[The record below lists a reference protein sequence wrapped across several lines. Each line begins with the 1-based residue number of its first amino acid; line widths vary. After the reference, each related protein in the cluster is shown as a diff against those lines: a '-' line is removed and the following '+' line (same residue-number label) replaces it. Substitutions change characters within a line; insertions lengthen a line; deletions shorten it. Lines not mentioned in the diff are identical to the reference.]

1 MSSLIGPSG
10 NSTSKNIRGRCRMSA
25 GYEDF
30 KAKFIGTLAA
40 TGYDG
45 DQEAVIIDAYVA
57 VIENAWES
65 AELRADRN
73 YADLLEA
80 QEKLEALISVTPDE
94 YIQQAKEIIGD
105 W

>member
-1 MSSLIGPSG
+1 M
-10 NSTSKNIRGRCRMSA
+10 SKNIRGRCRMSA

-73 YADLLEA
+73 YADLVKA
-80 QEKLEALISVTPDE
+80 QEELAILVNLVPEE
-94 YIQQAKEIIGD
+94 YLQQAREAIGE
-105 W
+105 

>member
-1 MSSLIGPSG
+1 MPKITDYLKPEI
-10 NSTSKNIRGRCRMSA
+10 IQQVARL
-25 GYEDF
+25 DF

-45 DQEAVIIDAYVA
+45 DQEAIIIDAYVA

-73 YADLLEA
+73 YADLVEV
-80 QEKLEALISVTPDE
+80 QEELAILVNLVPEE
-94 YIQQAKEIIGD
+94 YLQQAREAIGE
-105 W
+105 

>member
-1 MSSLIGPSG
+1 MSS
-10 NSTSKNIRGRCRMSA
+10 

-45 DQEAVIIDAYVA
+45 DQEAVIIGAYVA
-57 VIENAWES
+57 VIENSWES

-73 YADLLEA
+73 YADLVEV
-80 QEKLEALISVTPDE
+80 QEKLGALISVTPDE
-94 YIQQAKEIIGD
+94 YIQQSKEIIGE